1 MLRILALFKKLKAK
15 RKKKKAGE
23 KEAPRAPEVNKI
35 AVFGHTNVGKTVFFV
50 MAHEA
55 TRDDLRFRLD
65 TRDDQTASELLSNLK
80 MLRGLEA
87 SVVEGARAEKRVERR
102 FPPPTSETKALSF
115 VAVLNQRKRFDF
127 TSLDY
132 RGEIASID
140 EQPELKEDLI
150 NFCVESDCILFFLEP
165 DVIFSELHRMNQLA
179 SFKSLLQLVVNG
191 RRSLSVPVG
200 LVVTKA
206 DLLEG
211 FEDEPHTVLITRR
224 YEYAKSKRYDEFVER
239 LLDQP
244 HIKGSERW
252 RRDLRRVLE
261 HLQDFFETL
270 SGLSLDYQVFF
281 VSAIGSK
288 PPEKLDEKGASIHV
302 PPRRLKP
309 IGVKEPF
316 KWAVT
321 RAMVQKKIRAWRKVT
336 RWVFWLAFL
345 WCLFFSI
352 PNLLN
357 IGFWYPDIFEVE
369 EEITGS
375 GYRHDLSK
383 LSDQTLP
390 DFKRRY
396 EKYAGKIFVSAFFGM
411 GGLKEFAEHRFDQL
425 DAHSPPP
432 KAKPAPVDS
441 AFAGEK
447 DDYEKLEREFQ
458 RLRAKINGG
467 SEIYR
472 LEEAPGELLELKKS
486 LESSTLS
493 SSTAKQGIK
502 SMLGKIDRFFLRL
515 QCWDEVE
522 FYISVDGIPAG
533 YGLYVVIAGERYGR
547 IYDSREWREPVS
559 WKKGQP
565 VVYRLINETTQR
577 EAGKQERPG
586 SYGIAHSEIEFPE
599 VGTVLKISKRGF
611 DCKPPTL

>member
-1 MLRILALFKKLKAK
+1 MKVLALFKKLKAK
-15 RKKKKAGE
+15 RKKKAGE
-23 KEAPRAPEVNKI
+23 KEAPPAPRVSKI

-55 TRDDLRFRLD
+55 ARDDLRFRLD

-87 SVVEGARAEKRVERR
+87 SVVEGARTEKRVERR
-102 FPPPTSETKALSF
+102 FPPPTSETKTLSF
-115 VAVLNQRKRFDF
+115 VAILKQRKRFDF

-150 NFCVESDCILFFLEP
+150 NFCVESDCILFFIEP
-165 DVIFSELHRMNQLA
+165 DVIFSELYCKNQLA
-179 SFKSLLQLVVNG
+179 SFKSLLQRVVNG
-191 RRSLSVPVG
+191 GRSLSVPVG

-211 FEDEPHTVLITRR
+211 FEDEPHSVLISRR
-224 YEYAKSKRYDEFVER
+224 YEYAKSKRYGQFVER

-244 HIKGSERW
+244 HVRTNERW
-252 RRDLRRVLE
+252 RTDLRRVLE
-261 HLQDFFETL
+261 HLEDFFKTL
-270 SGLSLDYQVFF
+270 SGMSLDYQVFF
-281 VSAIGSK
+281 VSAIGSN
-288 PPEKLDEKGASIHV
+288 PPQKLDERGAAVNV
-302 PPRRLKP
+302 PPRSMRP
-309 IGVKEPF
+309 IGIKEPF

-321 RAMVQKKIRAWRKVT
+321 RALVQKRIRAWRKVT

-357 IGFWYPDIFEVE
+357 IGFWYPDIVSVE
-369 EEITGS
+369 ESITGS

-383 LSDQTLP
+383 LNDGDLNE
-390 DFKRRY
+390 FKKRY
-396 EKYAGKIFVSAFFGM
+396 RKYAGKIFVSSFFGM
-411 GGLKEFAEHRFDQL
+411 GQLKEFAKHRFDQL
-425 DAHSPPP
+425 EAHSPPP
-432 KAKPAPVDS
+432 EAPPPPVDS

-447 DDYEKLEREFQ
+447 DEYAKLESQFNK
-458 RLRAKINGG
+458 LRAKINKE

-472 LEEAPGELLELKKS
+472 LEEAPDELLTLKGE

-515 QCWDEVE
+515 QCWDEAE
-522 FYISVDGIPAG
+522 FYISVDGIPPG
-533 YGLYVVIAGERYGR
+533 YGLYVVVAGERYGR
-547 IYDSREWREPVS
+547 MYDSREWPDPVT
-559 WKKGQP
+559 WQKGQP

-577 EAGKQERPG
+577 EAGKQERSG
-586 SYGIAHSEIEFPE
+586 NYAIAHSEIEFSE
-599 VGTVLKISKRGF
+599 VGTVLKISKREF
-611 DCKPPTL
+611 ECSIPSM